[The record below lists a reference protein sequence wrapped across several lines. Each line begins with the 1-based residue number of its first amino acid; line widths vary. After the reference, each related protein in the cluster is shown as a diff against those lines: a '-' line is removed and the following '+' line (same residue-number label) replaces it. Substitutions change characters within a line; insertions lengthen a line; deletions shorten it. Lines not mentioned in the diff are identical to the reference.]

1 MRFLIKT
8 AFWFAVVLVFLPFFD
23 DDADKALENAPQVET
38 MDAVLA
44 AAGAINY
51 MTKICAD
58 RPAVCEKG
66 GEALN
71 ALGYRAKEGARVA
84 YKLIDEN
91 LGDTTVTQVKDAAVA
106 AVAKTSADPITT
118 ATVIPIP
125 TARPDPS
132 N

>member
-23 DDADKALENAPQVET
+23 KDANSELENAPQVET
-38 MDAVLA
+38 MDAVMA

-58 RPAVCEKG
+58 RPVVCEKG
-66 GEALN
+66 GEAIN
-71 ALGYRAKEGARVA
+71 ALGFRAKEGARVA

-91 LGDTTVTQVKDAAVA
+91 LGDKAPKQAVA
-106 AVAKTSADPITT
+106 SEATLTSDPITT
-118 ATVIPIP
+118 ATIIPIP
-125 TARPDPS
+125 TERPAHTD
-132 N
+132 